1 MLVFSHFMQLFWHS
15 AECKMT
21 IICLKEQSLR
31 QTILKEVGLRK
42 DLGEAWHTFGMIM
55 AISRSQKEA
64 RNKVGFQALS
74 HSAQSHFASPIY
86 TVQRSRKSDFLL
98 PLSLSLQVRDQL
110 RTGLE
115 KGLKFCTDRSDAE
128 TSF

>member
-21 IICLKEQSLR
+21 VICLKEQSLR

-74 HSAQSHFASPIY
+74 HSAQSYFASPIY
-86 TVQRSRKSDFLL
+86 TVQTNRKSDFLL
-98 PLSLSLQVRDQL
+98 LLSLKSPVSGSTALIS
-110 RTGLE
+110 
-115 KGLKFCTDRSDAE
+115 TD
-128 TSF
+128 